1 MSASSVTHP
10 IDLLKVRMLL
20 FGEQAKNQSAKLTLV
35 REIVAR
41 EGMLGLYSGLSAAL
55 LRQALFST
63 TRFGLYD
70 LVKKG
75 LGETPSRPL
84 PYSRKVIATSAA
96 GSTAALVACPADV
109 MLVRMQADG
118 RLPPAQRRNYGNVLR
133 GMVMAARAEGI
144 SALYRGVGP
153 LAVRGVAVTTAQFST
168 YDEAKEQL
176 RARVGMADGL
186 PLHFCASLAAG
197 VVAAI
202 VSTPLD
208 VVKSRMMNATRHGQH
223 GAEHIVYRSS
233 LHCTALTLRNE
244 GIRGLYKGLIPC
256 YMRMGPQVMLMWVF
270 VEQYRRLWNKVVPA
284 TAVP

>member
-1 MSASSVTHP
+1 
-10 IDLLKVRMLL
+10 MLL
-20 FGEQAKNQSAKLTLV
+20 YGEQAKGQAARLSLM
-35 REIVAR
+35 REIVR
-41 EGMLGLYSGLSAAL
+41 NEGVRGLYSGLSAAL
-55 LRQALFST
+55 LRQGLFST

-75 LGETPSRPL
+75 LGETPTRPL
-84 PYSRKVIATSAA
+84 PYSRKVMATSLA

-118 RLPPAQRRNYGNVLR
+118 RLPPELRRNYGNVLR
-133 GMVMAARAEGI
+133 GMVIAAKSEGI
-144 SALYRGVGP
+144 GALYRGVGP
-153 LAVRGVAVTTAQFST
+153 LAVRGVCVTTAQFST

-176 RARVGMADGL
+176 RARAGFDDGL

-208 VVKSRMMNATRHGQH
+208 VVKSRMMNATAAGQH
-223 GAEHIVYRSS
+223 GASHIVYRSS

-244 GIRGLYKGLIPC
+244 GLRGLYKGLLPC

-270 VEQYRRLWNKVVPA
+270 VEQYRRLWNKFIP
-284 TAVP
+284 PS